1 MLSSVK
7 GGALLVEYE
16 TETRSEMKPQAK
28 PGTESEDKPATKS
41 ETKPEAKPECRL
53 KSMFLRAEEL
63 GWRNRVLAP
72 HGFEF
77 GYCEGPCEPI
87 EFAPLPL
94 VVRDGHRIKLKI
106 YDDLLVSKCG

>member
-16 TETRSEMKPQAK
+16 TETRSEMKPQTK
-28 PGTESEDKPATKS
+28 PGTESEDKPATNS
-41 ETKPEAKPECRL
+41 ETKPECRL
-53 KSMFLRAEEL
+53 KSMFLRVEEL